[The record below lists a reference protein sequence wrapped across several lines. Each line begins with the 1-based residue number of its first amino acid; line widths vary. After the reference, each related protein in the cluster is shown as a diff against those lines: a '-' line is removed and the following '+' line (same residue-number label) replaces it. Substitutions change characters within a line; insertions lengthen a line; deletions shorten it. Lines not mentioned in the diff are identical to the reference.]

1 MTPKSTVTIL
11 DGKDIWDI
19 SELSRKITPK
29 DAADLL
35 KLNTDNRSQR
45 KGNIERI
52 KRDIKNG
59 QYLLNG
65 DTIVISTENVLL
77 NGQHRLEAIA
87 AGTTA
92 VDVVILTGVVP
103 EAFATIDNHRPRS
116 LSDYF
121 KIYGEHDH
129 SRVAQLVSRA
139 ERWDNGAHGSDL
151 AAGSKRKTDQEYLD
165 YFENNKDSIL
175 GALRKPQSYPRI
187 SPAITSIFRYIIGE
201 EHKDACDAYLRE
213 VSTGVP
219 TNPTDKTTV
228 RVSKLKDAIIT
239 IHGSDNGRNKGHYLL
254 GTLLVGWNKTQE
266 GKTVTKKPFE
276 GGDLPEPIYG

>member
-92 VDVVILTGVVP
+92 D
-103 EAFATIDNHRPRS
+103 RRRS
-116 LSDYF
+116 
-121 KIYGEHDH
+121 
-129 SRVAQLVSRA
+129 
-139 ERWDNGAHGSDL
+139 
-151 AAGSKRKTDQEYLD
+151 
-165 YFENNKDSIL
+165 
-175 GALRKPQSYPRI
+175 
-187 SPAITSIFRYIIGE
+187 
-201 EHKDACDAYLRE
+201 
-213 VSTGVP
+213 
-219 TNPTDKTTV
+219 
-228 RVSKLKDAIIT
+228 
-239 IHGSDNGRNKGHYLL
+239 
-254 GTLLVGWNKTQE
+254 
-266 GKTVTKKPFE
+266 
-276 GGDLPEPIYG
+276 